1 MALKKPSA
9 QAARKKH
16 VSEAEAEALANRI
29 ADRPYGTAE
38 AAVVK
43 AEVSQLK
50 RTSISLETGMLELL
64 EDTALKNKREGTE
77 PKSVSA
83 IVRDALDEYFAKR

>member
-38 AAVVK
+38 ASVVK

>member
-9 QAARKKH
+9 QAVRKKH

-38 AAVVK
+38 VSAAK

-50 RTSISLETGMLELL
+50 RTSISLDAGMLELL